1 MAIGLTP
8 KLPLTKDTV
17 NDYLLITDY
26 INLVKQNLKSLL
38 LTNPGERI
46 MDAGF
51 GAGLNQFLFELD
63 NPGLYGDISARI
75 DQQVKRYL
83 PYIQILNATYDSSA
97 TNPNLQTNFL
107 FVQIEYLIKPLQ
119 VTDNLSLTLPND

>member
-1 MAIGLTP
+1 M
-8 KLPLTKDTV
+8 
-17 NDYLLITDY
+17 
-26 INLVKQNLKSLL
+26 
-38 LTNPGERI
+38 TNPGERI

-83 PYIQILNATYDSSA
+83 PYIQILNATYDSNA

>member
-63 NPGLYGDISARI
+63 NPGLYGDIS
-75 DQQVKRYL
+75 VMSK
-83 PYIQILNATYDSSA
+83 
-97 TNPNLQTNFL
+97 
-107 FVQIEYLIKPLQ
+107 
-119 VTDNLSLTLPND
+119 